1 MAFQRGGT
9 SHPTGPTQA
18 ITISAMTAPI
28 QNKAISRGRENQ
40 RTWWIKEERATAEVC
55 LGKRFPLRT
64 QEACIFI
71 VIKNNKAL
79 DAIQITRPGRS
90 GSDRSAEARQH
101 QNRGGRKN
109 RLPRPRPNREVS
121 RISIPTRPIRIRVG
135 LPHTSAADPCQPMAA
150 HRVDETES
158 ARTRR
163 EQPSSGQGAGDS
175 KTPDS

>member
-28 QNKAISRGRENQ
+28 QKKAISRGRENQ
-40 RTWWIKEERATAEVC
+40 RTCWIKEERATAEVC

-109 RLPRPRPNREVS
+109 RLPRPRPNRRSSPDLYTGSANSDSSWSSAHVGSRSLSTDGGSSSRRDGVS
-121 RISIPTRPIRIRVG
+121 AYT
-135 LPHTSAADPCQPMAA
+135 
-150 HRVDETES
+150 
-158 ARTRR
+158 ARTTIIGSRGRR
-163 EQPSSGQGAGDS
+163 
-175 KTPDS
+175 